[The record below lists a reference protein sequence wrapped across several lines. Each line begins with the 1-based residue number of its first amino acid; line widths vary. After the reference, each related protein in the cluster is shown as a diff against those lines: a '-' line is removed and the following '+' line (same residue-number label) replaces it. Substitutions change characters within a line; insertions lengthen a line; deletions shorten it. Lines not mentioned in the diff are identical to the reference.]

1 MARKPA
7 ARDPLPES
15 FESLQ
20 EAAEF
25 WDRHDV
31 TDYDD
36 LTTEVH
42 FDVDLQRR
50 TVLTALEPELAKRV
64 AEVAQRQGIA
74 TETLIN
80 LWLSEKLAAAT
91 SH

>member
-1 MARKPA
+1 MARKPV
-7 ARDPLPES
+7 ARDPLPEN
-15 FESLQ
+15 FESLE

-36 LTTEVH
+36 LMTEVH

>member
-1 MARKPA
+1 MEKKQA
-7 ARDPLPES
+7 APEPLPER
-15 FESLQ
+15 FESLE

-31 TDYDD
+31 ADYDD
-36 LTTEVH
+36 LTTEVY

-50 TVLTALEPELAKRV
+50 TVLTALEPELAKKV
-64 AEVAQRQGIA
+64 AEVAQRQGIS

-80 LWLSEKLAAAT
+80 LWLTEKLTAAT